1 MQFLR
6 GGAHFRQRMSNYYS
20 FPENEPHPWK
30 PGKTRV
36 VFFFIAHTFF
46 HGPLISHLSELSVIA
61 RSSDGEKNT
70 GV

>member
-36 VFFFIAHTFF
+36 VFFHRSYFF
-46 HGPLISHLSELSVIA
+46 SWAVNFPLIRIIRNRQIE
-61 RSSDGEKNT
+61 
-70 GV
+70 